1 MGIRLNKVTRQL
13 NVGVRTIVQFLKIH
27 RIGEIRYDADP
38 NTKISDEQYEAVVKH
53 FSVDQQI
60 RIDAEALSRQNVI
73 KHQESPEENKTKKSK
88 KKEKAKQKAKRE
100 AKEFEAKLSRMTPE
114 QRIAANKERIAKFHP
129 EPDFSRMSPR
139 YVKELKK
146 LDHEKSMKEKAKK
159 IWLSIVSIPMG
170 GLNK

>member
-13 NVGVRTIVQFLKIH
+13 NVGVRTIVQFLKLH
-27 RIGEIRYDADP
+27 RIGEMRYDADP

-53 FSVDQQI
+53 FGFDQQVKI
-60 RIDAEALSRQNVI
+60 EAESM
-73 KHQESPEENKTKKSK
+73 SENK
-88 KKEKAKQKAKRE
+88 EKPRRE
-100 AKEFEAKLSRMTPE
+100 AHRKKTTPE